1 MSREQTPQEQHAA
14 AAKKI
19 LAKRATKEPEVKEL
33 EITEPENMTA
43 SPTTQEQLDHVRAEI
58 ERLEEIE
65 GKLEAELEAEAAN
78 TEDLDEEVG
87 TDGDGDPD
95 FGGLQ
100 DLTKKQLKAICDERN
115 IKYAKKDTNETLIA
129 LIEG

>member
-19 LAKRATKEPEVKEL
+19 LAKRAAKEPEVKEL
-33 EITEPENMTA
+33 EITEPEGMA
-43 SPTTQEQLDHVRAEI
+43 PSTQEQLDHVRAEI